1 MPIIINTTTVIAV
14 ATFLWYRKGRLWN
27 FYDSLLSQSLE
38 QIKVNSIDRKR
49 WEQIALEHS
58 RKLSNELFNSTFR
71 FEIEYLED
79 KIIKNQYLLWISDS
93 SATNE
98 REIRY
103 TDKGKYCK
111 HIFKEVFLAD
121 FRFCGLG
128 LFIKSIKH
136 HVCKKE
142 DPDRGYIERNL
153 R

>member
-1 MPIIINTTTVIAV
+1 MIAV
-14 ATFLWYRKGRLWN
+14 GTFLWYRKGRLWN

-79 KIIKNQYLLWISDS
+79 KIIENQYLLWISDS

-98 REIRY
+98 REITY

-128 LFIKSIKH
+128 LFINSIKH